1 MTIYTKLAEIQRG
14 IHGVGIAK
22 NRRNQDQKFNFRGI
36 DDAIAAL
43 APLLSE
49 FGVIVFPAYS
59 GIVIDPRA
67 TKSGGT
73 TYNVQLQ
80 GTFTFVD
87 SEDGS
92 ERMVGPFYGEANDG
106 QDKAISKATSV
117 AYRNMVFLTF
127 CAPHEAVIGGDP
139 DEKGES
145 DAPSYL
151 DDEFDGWRDIIDKCQ
166 TPENFAVV
174 WKDMSPA
181 IRAVMAPYVKKVK
194 EAKVREA
201 EPNA

>member
-49 FGVIVFPAYS
+49 FGVMVFPAYS
-59 GIVIDPRA
+59 AIVIDPRA

-80 GTFTFVD
+80 GAFTFVD
-87 SEDGS
+87 SDDGS
-92 ERMVGPFYGEANDG
+92 ERTVGPFYGEANDG

-139 DEKGES
+139 DAHGEPEEDEGALS
-145 DAPSYL
+145 WLDAINAANDSTEL
-151 DDEFDGWRDIIDKCQ
+151 DRIGAELKEQAATI
-166 TPENFAVV
+166 
-174 WKDMSPA
+174 PA
-181 IRAVMAPYVKKVK
+181 DSMKRIRAAWAKRAKDVKVK
-194 EAKVREA
+194 A
-201 EPNA
+201 